1 MKTLISIGSVAI
13 SSIALNLLPANPALA
28 ASLASGSANLDFTPT
43 TAQSTTV
50 RWGGDNPNTA
60 STTANPPYNYGSAAN
75 QSLVTGWTS
84 QGYNFLVPTGNGVAT
99 PNTPNMNLYGSNL
112 AAPNGASYFIASD
125 SAYQTGY
132 IYQDLTGLEVGK
144 TYNVSFYQAA
154 AQQNGFMWNPTGINP
169 TTGLP
174 TGAPSTTVKYF
185 GDTTDNW
192 IVNVGGDYTAP
203 VLNGGFDNV
212 STNLTSSFL
221 GGTTYVAPTMNLA
234 SQTAAGSQTYDSGN
248 GTILS
253 GNGVARTPSTVSSG
267 TSTVAAQSGTN
278 VTAKDP
284 TAVGWQQDSFSFTA
298 TSTNT
303 RLSFMSQG
311 TPAGKPPFALLSGVS
326 INQIPEPA
334 DYVGTLV
341 GFGFIG
347 LAIKSRL
354 AKKKLEE

>member
-1 MKTLISIGSVAI
+1 MKTLISIGSIAI
-13 SSIALNLLPANPALA
+13 GSIALNLLPANPALA

-99 PNTPNMNLYGSNL
+99 TNTPNMNFYGSNL
-112 AAPNGASYFIASD
+112 AAPNGAGYFIASD
-125 SAYQTGY
+125 SAYQTGR
-132 IYQDLTGLEVGK
+132 IYQDLTGLVVGQ

-154 AQQNGFMWNPTGINP
+154 GQQNGFMYDTA
-169 TTGLP
+169 TQ
-174 TGAPSTTVKYF
+174 APSTSVKYF

-192 IVNVGGDYTAP
+192 IVNVGGTYTAP
-203 VLNGGFDNV
+203 ALNGGYDN
-212 STNLTSSFL
+212 TNDSLTSSFS
-221 GGTTYVAPTMNLA
+221 GGTTYVSPTMNLA
-234 SQTAAGSQTYDSGN
+234 NQTAAGSQTYASGN

-253 GNGVARTPSTVSSG
+253 GNGVARNTSTVSSG
-267 TSTVAAQSGTN
+267 TSTVAAIPGTN
-278 VTAKDP
+278 VTAKAP
-284 TAVGWQQDSFSFTA
+284 TAVGWQQDSFGFTA
-298 TSTNT
+298 TSTSA

-311 TPAGKPPFALLSGVS
+311 TPTGKPPFAFLSGVS
-326 INQIPEPA
+326 VRQIPEPA

-341 GFGFIG
+341 GIGFVG